1 MPKSAA
7 HRPLT
12 AHAHLPMACGYAP
25 RTLHLATDRGTLFV
39 GSKDGSITAMTRK
52 GQDYDASPVRPGA
65 GSGSGVRALCE
76 WQSGWLWVGRRN
88 GEVELID
95 LSTPSKLHP
104 MVPASRDSVR
114 SLGRIDAERSFL
126 SFQRGGTWVLPRRT
140 IARGR
145 VKPVLQEIV
154 AEHRPLQLNGEA
166 LCGLLFIVA
175 FRGRNDRFFVAA
187 NTLGQIFVWDGEDT
201 GSVRKANPWQDG
213 RSPGFI
219 NDFSVLWQDERQTA
233 RGVLLATDRGV
244 HLLHAT
250 TRHGKDHLACRPL
263 SLPGLGTVCMAITYV
278 EPEDRGIGY
287 LWAADSRGD
296 GHLFTARAN
305 ETPASIGFSSS
316 GHIHADSQ
324 SMLAT
329 SWYRQEGPCL
339 VICQVRRND
348 QIVLTE
354 YREVATSRP
363 ENSTE
368 KVRKLLSHGDRAEI
382 DRFWRDREPASWPS
396 YAKLSE
402 LFEHLA
408 EKPATLE
415 VLLEF
420 LGDPSPQAAW
430 RILQQLRRGADPEH
444 ECRRA
449 VQLWVLSLVGVIN
462 RTGGKLKESQ
472 RESAYLGIIRWL
484 RQLLELA
491 AAEHDCPFLAE
502 ELEIG
507 IRMVRKW
514 GLFGEANARR
524 DNLIRPLA
532 VLRKQPGPEE
542 ALDLLTYE
550 TLLFERGVDLRV
562 EDRSGALPGRNAWD
576 LSGETLWGRYHF
588 AVSWHWGWVDV
599 YELEQ
604 EPGSEPELKK
614 RGSFPAQGGRQR
626 QMDEAPR
633 SQYGH
638 SRAVLLGKL
647 SVGGRERAYLLTS
660 PARPRGGTI
669 REMLLIRELPEHGEI
684 DRARPAGIELPQG
697 ESLYSLLDLGSGW
710 VLAGLSG
717 SGNKPLCY
725 LGRIEEGPEGSLV
738 MGRWQSCQD
747 DSASA
752 PYPDSKRNRV
762 WCLTRVEPREAE
774 MLLEILVGCEDGS
787 IYRLEILPHDGTR
800 WTSRWTLVARMN
812 SAVKALVCRRIGGSA
827 LRIVSGSSSGSIVAW
842 QELEPETFVSLW
854 AADEGEQ
861 IAGLHLLDIPETD
874 GTLSPMVLGVTRDER
889 FVLFNDCDVIV
900 ASPPRRRP
908 GRKPRPLRIPVPGC
922 RHGTLQRAR
931 REQASAFASCL
942 VPEGPAGLGPDEG
955 GTGRVAVVLTAS
967 KHGVL
972 RLLSIH
978 YPHFQSLRKE
988 KFEKILEDWRAVVQ
1002 GDHQLRLVHAA
1013 YRTAPSLELILVRW
1027 LLDPAW
1033 PDGAPKPS
1041 QDLEPWM
1048 LPRNLRPLLRLRKAW
1063 EGSYG
1068 AETSSEIKRHRK
1080 DTYQSLLAA
1089 LREAFRLNDLLLY
1102 QEICE
1107 VALQRGNWD
1116 LFTYARRP
1124 ADPLSQNATEI
1135 YLRVFKAVE
1144 ESLQQW
1150 RGSVNGEERLA
1161 RMNVARNMV
1170 DGDTAFRLFE
1180 AAASSGRAAHFRK
1193 VLARRIGGVRDLVVK
1208 GDSTA
1213 TLEALRA
1220 ANLSLLRLC
1229 KRLTDR
1235 RNSPKG
1241 RKRAEIAWEKGLE
1254 PYFSELAVAAARALR
1269 SSFKLGDVVEHG
1281 YARTFALA
1289 VCACPSAALRIATR
1303 LTETRLIS
1311 DPDADDDLSRLIP
1324 RQFEIL
1330 HQIGIDVPDH
1340 ARELF
1345 GIGAKPPRGT
1355 LDPMQD
1361 RFLVNAG
1368 KGRKGG
1374 TPIPPR
1380 GLWRD
1385 FGAENARDLACLW
1398 RVHGLVNW
1406 FSRLEQVFSRE
1417 PEGISGAWKELGDV
1431 FGAFC
1436 HDEVKHLYGHSYA
1449 FWCASIHRFARLLL
1463 EEPGAEAEEGEEE
1476 RACRILL
1483 HRLAERLTQSEPG
1496 APLQPETVLLSRK
1509 VAAWAHDTGL
1519 DLNRRYK
1526 DLEIFQPEYSIFREV
1541 LARLERSAEKF
1552 DQSAAVR
1559 MNLVQG
1565 VLGHHLLEDLDE
1577 HLLELQEIA
1586 HVLDPLLVRDYRRDR
1601 RSWPRDT
1608 PRSESVA
1615 QRFAHYLMTRSARA
1629 ESLPENLRTL
1639 LSLLTTAGAQAKTP
1653 RTLGDLLGHF
1663 SEREP
1668 ARWEPIHYGEPG
1680 REHPI
1685 SGEEFRHLD
1694 LVLKELNLNDEKHP
1708 RYEEQGDP
1716 SSTVSSRVCFIAGT
1730 NLQIRITFKFLTTE
1744 SERDELDRLRAARW
1758 SRSSRIPRENLGRL
1772 WSLMQQGL
1780 QAPIVPRPDRAV
1792 ASSGMGLYVAN
1803 FAAAIVKWKLDI
1815 ASVSHADLLGEC
1827 VFTLTQLERT
1837 KVEKDA
1843 ASS

>member
-1 MPKSAA
+1 MPKRAA

-12 AHAHLPMACGYAP
+12 AHPHPPMPCGYAP
-25 RTLHLATDRGTLFV
+25 RTLHLATDRSKLFV
-39 GSKDGSITAMTRK
+39 GSKDGSIAAMTCI
-52 GQDYDASPVRPGA
+52 DYVTSFVWPVAGA
-65 GSGSGVRALCE
+65 EAGAGVRALCE
-76 WQSGWLWVGRRN
+76 WQSGWLWVGRRS

-95 LSTPSKLHP
+95 LSTPEKRHP
-104 MVPASRDSVR
+104 MVPASEDSVR
-114 SLGRIDAERSFL
+114 SLGRIDAERCFV
-126 SFQRGGTWVLPRRT
+126 SFQKGGTWVLRRRT
-140 IARGR
+140 IDRDGPQTTLGEVLENKRLLR
-145 VKPVLQEIV
+145 VKEEL
-154 AEHRPLQLNGEA
+154 

-175 FRGRNDRFFVAA
+175 FERRNDRFFVAA
-187 NTLGQIFVWDGEDT
+187 NTLGQIFTWDGDD
-201 GSVRKANPWQDG
+201 GDRVQKANPWQDG

-219 NDFSVLWQDERQTA
+219 NDFSVLWQEERKTA

-244 HLLHAT
+244 HLLHTAS
-250 TRHGKDHLACRPL
+250 RRGKDHLACRPL

-305 ETPASIGFSSS
+305 ETPSAIGFSSS
-316 GHIHADSQ
+316 GHVHADSQ

-329 SWYRQEGPCL
+329 SWYSPEGSCV

-348 QIVLTE
+348 QIFLTE

-363 ENSTE
+363 EDSTE
-368 KVRKLLSHGDRAEI
+368 KARKLLSHGGRAEI
-382 DRFWRDREPASWPS
+382 DRFWRGKEPESWPA

-420 LGDPSPQAAW
+420 LGDPSPRAAW
-430 RILQQLRRGADPEH
+430 RILQQLRRGADPEP

-449 VQLWVLSLVGVIN
+449 LQLWILSLVGVIN

-484 RQLLELA
+484 GQLLELA
-491 AAEHDCPFLAE
+491 AGENGCPYLAE
-502 ELEIG
+502 ELETG

-532 VLRKQPGPEE
+532 VLRKQPGPEQ

-562 EDRSGALPGRNAWD
+562 EDRDGALPGRNAWD
-576 LSGETLWGRYHF
+576 LSGQTLWKRRYHF

-599 YELEQ
+599 YELRHESGA
-604 EPGSEPELKK
+604 EPKLKK
-614 RGSFPAQGGRQR
+614 RGSFPAQGGSHREL
-626 QMDEAPR
+626 DKAPK

-647 SVGGRERAYLLTS
+647 SVGENERAFLLTS
-660 PARPRGGTI
+660 PALPRGGTNS
-669 REMLLIRELPEHGEI
+669 EMLLIRELPKDGGI
-684 DRARPAGIELPQG
+684 DRARPAGRELPQ
-697 ESLYSLLDLGSGW
+697 EQSLYSLLDLGSGW

-717 SGNKPLCY
+717 SDNKPLCY
-725 LGRIEEGPEGSLV
+725 LGRVEEGADGSLV
-738 MGRWQSCQD
+738 MGQWQSCQD
-747 DSASA
+747 DW
-752 PYPDSKRNRV
+752 YPDSKRNRA
-762 WCLTRVEPREAE
+762 WCLTPIKPPSPGTLHEV
-774 MLLEILVGCEDGS
+774 LVGCEDGS
-787 IYRLEILPHDGTR
+787 IYRLEIFPHDGTR
-800 WTSRWTLVARMN
+800 WPSRWTSMARMN
-812 SAVKALVCRRIGGSA
+812 SAVKALVCRRIRNSSR

-842 QELEPETFVSLW
+842 QELENGTWASLW

-861 IAGLHLLDIPETD
+861 IAGLHLLDMPEAK
-874 GTLSPMVLGVTRDER
+874 GPPSPMVLGITRDER

-900 ASPPRRRP
+900 TPPRPRRRP
-908 GRKPRPLRIPVPGC
+908 GRKPRPQRIPVPGC

-931 REQASAFASCL
+931 KEPASAFATCL
-942 VPEGPAGLGPDEG
+942 VPEGAAGLLPDEG

-988 KFEKILEDWRAVVQ
+988 KFETILRDWQAVVQ

-1027 LLDPAW
+1027 LLDTAW
-1033 PDGAPKPS
+1033 PVDVAPPPS
-1041 QDLEPWM
+1041 DALEPWM

-1063 EGSYG
+1063 ERSYS
-1068 AETSSEIKRHRK
+1068 APDSELRRHLNG
-1080 DTYQSLLAA
+1080 TYQSLLAA
-1089 LREAFRLNDLLLY
+1089 LREAFRLDDLLLY

-1116 LFTYARRP
+1116 LFTYARKP
-1124 ADPLSQNATEI
+1124 ADRGSRRATKI

-1150 RGSVNGEERLA
+1150 RGSIHGEESLA

-1170 DGDTAFRLFE
+1170 DGDTAFRLF
-1180 AAASSGRAAHFRK
+1180 AAVARNDGATHFRE

-1235 RNSPKG
+1235 RKKQPG
-1241 RKRAEIAWEKGLE
+1241 TEIAWGKGLE
-1254 PYFSELAVAAARALR
+1254 PYFSALAVAAARALR
-1269 SSFKLGDVVEHG
+1269 PSFKLGDVVEHA

-1303 LTETRLIS
+1303 LTENRLIS
-1311 DPDADDDLSRLIP
+1311 DPDAEDDLSLLIP
-1324 RQFEIL
+1324 RQFQIL
-1330 HQIGIDVPDH
+1330 DEIGIDVPLH
-1340 ARELF
+1340 ARKLF
-1345 GIGAKPPRGT
+1345 EVGAKPPRLT

-1361 RFLVNAG
+1361 EFLMAG
-1368 KGRKGG
+1368 KARKDG
-1374 TPIPPR
+1374 TPIPPKR
-1380 GLWRD
+1380 LWKD

-1406 FSRLEQVFSRE
+1406 FSHLEQIFSRD
-1417 PEGISGAWKELGDV
+1417 PEALRGAWKRLGKLFHAFRHDDV
-1431 FGAFC
+1431 KEF
-1436 HDEVKHLYGHSYA
+1436 YGHSFE
-1449 FWCASIHRFARLLL
+1449 FWCASIHRFACTLLKDVK
-1463 EEPGAEAEEGEEE
+1463 EGETEEKDKE
-1476 RACRILL
+1476 RACRVLL
-1483 HRLAERLTQSEPG
+1483 PRLTKQMTHAEPG

-1509 VAAWAHDTGL
+1509 IASWARETSA
-1519 DLNRRYK
+1519 DLNDRYK

-1541 LARLERSAEKF
+1541 LARLERSAETF

-1586 HVLDPLLVRDYRRDR
+1586 HVFDPLLVRDYRKDR
-1601 RSWPRDT
+1601 RSWPRDA
-1608 PRSESVA
+1608 PPSESVA

-1639 LSLLTTAGAQAKTP
+1639 LSLLTTAGAQAETR
-1653 RTLGDLLGHF
+1653 RTLDDLLGHF
-1663 SEREP
+1663 AKREP
-1668 ARWEPIHYGEPG
+1668 AKWEPIDYGEPG
-1680 REHPI
+1680 QLCAI

-1694 LVLKELNLNDEKHP
+1694 LILKELNLNDEKHP
-1708 RYEEQGDP
+1708 HSEKQESYP
-1716 SSTVSSRVCFIAGT
+1716 STVSSQVLFTAEK
-1730 NLQIRITFKFLTTE
+1730 NLQIRITFKFRATE
-1744 SERDELDRLRAARW
+1744 SECAELDRLQAARSK
-1758 SRSSRIPRENLGRL
+1758 SRKFPRENLGRL
-1772 WSLMQQGL
+1772 WALKQQGL
-1780 QAPIVPRPDRAV
+1780 QAPIEPRPDRAV

-1803 FAAAIVKWKLDI
+1803 FAAAIVKWKLAI
-1815 ASVSHADLLGEC
+1815 ESVAHADLLGEC
-1827 VFTLTQLERT
+1827 TFTLTRLERT
-1837 KVEKDA
+1837 EVESDA